1 MDVEINS
8 VTEHKKPGAAF
19 SGFCLKDWRLPTL
32 AEAIQPLPSAMQC
45 LTAEFGMGSGR
56 TTAVLPP
63 NCYTRPPRIC
73 RSELTPCFV
82 KDHIRNKF
90 GDSLKTTHRKHV
102 EHFSNSRVEI
112 RFSNKGKSDQAARPI
127 SSSQLNTSRC
137 LHSWPI
143 KRVVCP
149 WSLGSLRS
157 GKQYLGMSL
166 ALRCFQRLSLPHM
179 ATQRCP

>member
-1 MDVEINS
+1 MLK
-8 VTEHKKPGAAF
+8 TTKPGEDL

-63 NCYTRPPRIC
+63 NCYTRPPRIR

-149 WSLGSLRS
+149 WSLGGLRP